1 VLFAGVQEFILGHP
15 GPGMAAPQVNLP
27 VIELARLEDSADALR
42 GACHA
47 VGFFYLDTGST
58 ELETRAL
65 AAASQFF
72 ALPMAEKRKL
82 DNTASP
88 HW

>member
-1 VLFAGVQEFILGHP
+1 MEP
-15 GPGMAAPQVNLP
+15 SKVNLP
-27 VIELARLEDSADALR
+27 VIELARLEGSADALR
-42 GACHA
+42 RACHT

-65 AAASQFF
+65 AACEQFF